1 VNAGVDLQAPVE
13 VDAGPHL
20 ESDCQRGCTPFC
32 VTNDNVQCKTNIK
45 EPAFCLGNQN
55 KSNVL
60 ISYIVI
66 PSELTAHP
74 PWQKVHLSPNKP

>member
-20 ESDCQRGCTPFC
+20 ESCQRGCTPFC
-32 VTNDNVQCKTNIK
+32 VTNDDVQCKTNIK

-55 KSNVL
+55 KSNV
-60 ISYIVI
+60 
-66 PSELTAHP
+66 
-74 PWQKVHLSPNKP
+74 